1 MAIRDTQPRRS
12 FAGCPGGVGRDD
24 GDAVLRNDTG
34 RAASARSVRRWL
46 SGPTSPRFVH
56 AAPATV
62 AWHCPSRHRG
72 ISRSPRRPG
81 CRVPTSAPGTGVAST
96 HGCARRAGWAAPS
109 SGASA
114 RDSWSRHVVQ
124 GAPSAARRAGGA
136 ARWTGRARSCGASRS
151 CATPLRSLAECTLSC
166 ALRQEPFVTQ
176 SQPAAAVGDAATV
189 IPAHLTRRA
198 HWTRRGIRGGA
209 ARPFGRGRVGE
220 VEWVSRVGEVER
232 VRSVS
237 RSGRLPGDRA
247 GRVDHALAGEG
258 VARLR
263 ARAGARPAG
272 ARHVARLP

>member
-1 MAIRDTQPRRS
+1 MQSFGTIRGERRRRVAFGDGFPARPRL
-12 FAGCPGGVGRDD
+12 GLCT
-24 GDAVLRNDTG
+24 LR
-34 RAASARSVRRWL
+34 RPL
-46 SGPTSPRFVH
+46 L
-56 AAPATV
+56 
-62 AWHCPSRHRG
+62 RG
-72 ISRSPRRPG
+72 IALRGIAGFPGRHGGRGAVCQPQRRAPVSRPRTAARG
-81 CRVPTSAPGTGVAST
+81 GLGGLRRRRALRRGTAGHGTLCRARR
-96 HGCARRAGWAAPS
+96 ARRAG
-109 SGASA
+109 
-114 RDSWSRHVVQ
+114 R
-124 GAPSAARRAGGA
+124 AARRD
-136 ARWTGRARSCGASRS
+136 GRDVQRSCGASRS
-151 CATPLRSLAECTLSC
+151 CATPLRTLAECTLSC
-166 ALRQEPFVTQ
+166 ALRQAPFVTQ
-176 SQPAAAVGDAATV
+176 SQPAGAVGDAATV
-189 IPAHLTRRA
+189 IPAHLTRPA